1 MDASDLTQSPLKK
14 DHPEE
19 RPMSRKFKISVDGHS
34 YTVVV
39 DELHGDGSEAA
50 VASVAAALAVQP
62 AAAPAAPAP
71 AAPVHAAPAAA
82 APGDEVAPLAG
93 VVDSIEV
100 LVGAKVQA
108 GDRVAV
114 IEAMKMKTDVF
125 AKHSGTVTRIAVKVR
140 DAVDSGQ
147 VLLSIA

>member
-1 MDASDLTQSPLKK
+1 
-14 DHPEE
+14 
-19 RPMSRKFKISVDGHS
+19 MSRKFKISVDGHS

-39 DELHGDGSEAA
+39 DELHGDGNEAA
-50 VASVAAALAVQP
+50 VASVAAALATQP
-62 AAAPAAPAP
+62 VAAPAAPPPTAP
-71 AAPVHAAPAAA
+71 AAPSHAAPAVPA

-100 LVGAKVQA
+100 LVGAKVQV

-147 VLLSIA
+147 VLLSIS